1 MVEVGIFADPWLA
14 VTQEA
19 FFPPGHAYLSAA
31 LACEYGEG
39 SLSKNPEKHYPGD
52 AAPLPGTWVPQMK
65 RTELSPAPNFSRA
78 STAARITSGW
88 LESPR

>member
-1 MVEVGIFADPWLA
+1 MW
-14 VTQEA
+14 T
-19 FFPPGHAYLSAA
+19 S
-31 LACEYGEG
+31 CERPAGMG
-39 SLSKNPEKHYPGD
+39 M
-52 AAPLPGTWVPQMK
+52 LPSTWVPQMK